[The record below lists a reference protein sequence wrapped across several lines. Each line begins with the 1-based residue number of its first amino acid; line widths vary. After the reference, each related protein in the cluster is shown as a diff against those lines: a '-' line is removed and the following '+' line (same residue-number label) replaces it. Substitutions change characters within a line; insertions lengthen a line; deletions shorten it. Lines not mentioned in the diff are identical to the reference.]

1 MTGFEEPEDSPG
13 EWRIVVNAEQKRAEI
28 IVGFTSTAAQPRSR
42 YLAVCHGVPRSVME
56 QILAVPAMF
65 SWSTDEH
72 EYRTQ
77 KGMKRF
83 YEPWDDGAFCL
94 APGLLPRAKKEL
106 ESLGWTVD
114 IRFTGQRYDDP
125 GQVIVATEDDALDAL
140 QGLRS
145 GWKDESVLVVAKKP
159 KAVQNLVKRASGYV
173 AGPITSDFN
182 DVLHTRSRIVVV
194 TPYLFSSANATDWD
208 VVILWDSDFLLQ
220 KLTQKGCQKLS
231 GSVQRDHHRPIAC
244 YVIHYGGHRDKLDRL
259 TTEQF
264 CGGVLYDGRV
274 RPDSPEV
281 DVVMVRH
288 RGPVPEITE
297 EMTIL
302 DRKRTQIWR
311 NRSRNELIARIAK
324 EITARDPQRLEEFGL
339 VNDELDPESI
349 AIVVESPEHAERLAE
364 LLPEW
369 NVTTYAAGADGCTP
383 NDAITN
389 RFIITERYLIENPLN
404 VDILVRA
411 TGGPHPLALPAGAG
425 LPAPSAFILID
436 FVQVCDN
443 RSERD
448 GQRRAK
454 EYEQSNWP
462 IRWISLNS

>member
-1 MTGFEEPEDSPG
+1 M
-13 EWRIVVNAEQKRAEI
+13 
-28 IVGFTSTAAQPRSR
+28 STAAQPRDR
-42 YLAVCHGVPRSVME
+42 YVAVCRGVPRSVMD
-56 QILAVPAMF
+56 QILAVEAMF
-65 SWSTDEH
+65 TKGKGKH
-72 EYRTQ
+72 GYKTR

-83 YEPWDDGAFCL
+83 YEPWDDGAFCF
-94 APGLLPRAKKEL
+94 APGLLPRFQKEL

-145 GWKDESVLVVAKKP
+145 GWKNASVLVVAKKP
-159 KAVQNLVKRASGYV
+159 KAVQNLVKRARGYV

-194 TPYLFSSANATDWD
+194 DPYYFSCTKRDDWD
-208 VVILWDSDFLLQ
+208 VVILWGTEFLLR
-220 KLTQKGCQKLS
+220 KFTREGCLKLS
-231 GSVQRDHHRPIAC
+231 GSMQRDHDRPIAC
-244 YVIHYGGHRDKLDRL
+244 YVIHDGRSMEKLDQL
-259 TTEQF
+259 TMEQF

-274 RPDSPEV
+274 KPDAPEV

-288 RGPVPEITE
+288 GGPIPEITE

-302 DRKRTQIWR
+302 DRKRTQIWQ
-311 NRSRNELIARIAK
+311 NRPRNELIAQIAE
-324 EITARDPQRLEEFGL
+324 EIAARDQRRLEELGL
-339 VNDELDPESI
+339 VREQLDSESI

-369 NVTTYAAGADGCTP
+369 TVRTYAAGQDGCTP
-383 NDAITN
+383 NDPTTN
-389 RFIITERYLIENPLN
+389 QYIVTERYLVENPLKA
-404 VDILVRA
+404 DILVRA

-425 LPAPSAFILID
+425 LPAPSAFTLID
-436 FVQVCDN
+436 FVTVDDN
-443 RSERD
+443 QSVRD

-454 EYEQSNWP
+454 DYEQSNWP
-462 IRWISLNS
+462 IRWITLAIEGNG

>member
-1 MTGFEEPEDSPG
+1 M
-13 EWRIVVNAEQKRAEI
+13 NAEQKRAEI

-114 IRFTGQRYDDP
+114 IRFTGQRYDEP
-125 GQVIVATEDDALDAL
+125 GQVIVANEDDALDAL
-140 QGLRS
+140 QGFRS

-231 GSVQRDHHRPIAC
+231 GSMQRDHHRPIAC
-244 YVIHYGGHRDKLDRL
+244 YVIHYGGHMVKLDQL
-259 TTEQF
+259 TMEQF

-274 RPDSPEV
+274 KPDAPQV

-288 RGPVPEITE
+288 GGPVPEITE
-297 EMTIL
+297 NLSIL
-302 DRKRTQIWR
+302 DRKRTQMWQ
-311 NRSRNELIARIAK
+311 NRSRNELIAQIAE
-324 EITARDPQRLEEFGL
+324 EIADGNPQRLQEFGL
-339 VNDELDPESI
+339 VREELDPESI
-349 AIVVESPEHAERLAE
+349 AIVVESPEHAEQSAE

-369 NVTTYAAGADGCTP
+369 TVRTYAAGPNGCTP
-383 NDAITN
+383 NDPTTN
-389 RFIITERYLIENPLN
+389 QYIVTERYLVENPLK
-404 VDILVRA
+404 VDILIRA
-411 TGGPHPLALPAGAG
+411 TGGPHALALPAGAG
-425 LPAPSAFILID
+425 LTAPSAFTLID
-436 FVQVCDN
+436 FVTVDDN
-443 RSERD
+443 QSVRD
-448 GQRRAK
+448 GQRRA
-454 EYEQSNWP
+454 ENYEQANWP
-462 IRWISLNS
+462 IRWITLAAEGNG